1 MKIFILFRSVANRG
15 GTERT
20 LIDKANFLAENGHDV
35 TFVTYEQRNHP
46 YAYPLSASLKH
57 VDLNCCFYT
66 VYKYSLL
73 RRIWE
78 KYKMKRKFKDSI
90 NAIVDKEKPDVLVAT
105 TYTYAFLKGLISVK
119 PKVKI
124 ILESHIAAIQDTFS
138 GGKIKRMLKM
148 SYMKE
153 FSKCDL
159 LISLTERDASFWRQ
173 YIHNVLVI
181 GNPLSFYS
189 EQNEITKK
197 EIGRI
202 ISVGRLHSQKRF
214 DRLIDAFSIIAGR
227 YPDWHVVIFG
237 QGQDCK
243 KLQDQID
250 MLGLHNQVILCGST
264 TNIQEEYL
272 KSQFY
277 VLSSD
282 YEGFPLVIIEA
293 MACGVPVVSVNCPYG
308 PSEVIKDGKSGL
320 LAEMNVKDLA
330 EKMEWMILHE
340 KERIEMGRL
349 AHEEVSK
356 YKKDVVMRKWEN
368 AYASVLN

>member
-308 PSEVIKDGKSGL
+308 PSEVITDGKSGL